1 MAGRDITEGR
11 ATRAIAVD
19 VGVVASGSIWQN
31 TESAYDV
38 AIGGKP
44 FFYAISNERPYIRQ
58 TAPYRKEQFDNSAEP
73 GEQSLTGWWIRSQS
87 SFHNGDGIIF
97 YDTTAGE
104 EEVSNRFADSKG
116 VNVWT
121 KGEVTLLKNSTPI
134 GYSPDALASNG
145 RSNQYFDTIE
155 WTTSGTKYEGI
166 LYVDNFILAKVD
178 EAGTVTNF
186 HALDP
191 AVDDQVYAATNDGE
205 FAYWVTNVVS
215 GGGSKLSMYKKSLNL
230 TSATTAV
237 TQMFEVNGI
246 DVTNAVLEYTKERI
260 VAAINDKIY
269 EIAPTAT
276 ALPTAVYT
284 HPSTTHV
291 WSSITS
297 SGPAIYV
304 AGWNGLVSTIVKFT
318 LSTLGVMPTLT
329 SAITA
334 AELPI
339 GEQVYKIKYYL
350 GYLIIGTNKGV
361 RVATVSDQDG
371 SITYGQLIFETTQ
384 PVFDFA
390 VRDKFIWCASGTT
403 DGFSGLIRIDLSA
416 EIGPLVFAYA
426 NDLYSADDLTSLF
439 PTTALGFLGNTDRLL
454 WVNAANMENT
464 ITNKELTDD
473 VATLTTGT
481 AHGYK
486 VGDIVFVSG
495 VDATFDGTPTIT
507 GGKVITGVPTT
518 TTFTYDKVAA
528 DVSSTAVSPVGAVI
542 RGGTGYIESATDLIP
557 TGYLTTGFIRYNTLE
572 PKNFKRLIGRGDF
585 AFGSMTLEI
594 VDRNGVEYDLI
605 SYDSSVPAVEV
616 TTNTPA
622 TAQEYVAYKFLLF
635 RDGDDNTKGP
645 VFKGYQAKATIATPR
660 QRVIRFP
667 VFNYD
672 TETDR
677 YNVVTGYEGRAQDR
691 LLELENVEEDGDVLT
706 WQDFTTGESRQV
718 VIEQISFS
726 RETPPDKRFSGFG
739 GVITMTIRTV

>member
-11 ATRAIAVD
+11 AERAIAVD
-19 VGVVASGSIWQN
+19 VGVVSSGSIWQN

-38 AIGGKP
+38 AIGGLP
-44 FFYAISNERPYIRQ
+44 FFYAINDERPYIRQ
-58 TAPYRKEQFDNSAEP
+58 TAPYRKEQFDNSSEP

-87 SFHNGDGIIF
+87 SFHKGDGIVF
-97 YDTTAGE
+97 YDPSAGE
-104 EEVSNRFADSKG
+104 NVEFRFADSKG

-121 KGEVTLLKNSTPI
+121 KGEVTLLRNSTPI
-134 GYSPDALASNG
+134 VYSPDALASNG
-145 RSNQYFDTIE
+145 RSNQFFNTIE
-155 WTTSGTKYEGI
+155 WVDSGEYYEGI
-166 LYVDNFILAKVD
+166 LYVDNFILAKID
-178 EAGTVTNF
+178 EAGVITNF
-186 HALDP
+186 QALDP
-191 AVDDQVYAATNDGE
+191 TVDDKVYAATTDGE
-205 FAYWVTNVVS
+205 RAYYVTNVVS
-215 GGGSKLSMYKKSLNL
+215 GNGSKLTMYKKSLNL
-230 TSATTAV
+230 TSAASA
-237 TQMFEVNGI
+237 TQMLQENGI

-260 VAAINDKIY
+260 VAAINNKIY

-297 SGPAIYV
+297 SGSAIYV
-304 AGWNGLVSTIVKFT
+304 AGWNGLTSTIVKFT

-329 SAITA
+329 SALTA
-334 AELPI
+334 AELPV

-350 GYLIIGTNKGV
+350 GYMMIGTNKGI
-361 RVATVSDQDG
+361 RVALVSEEDG
-371 SITYGQLIFETTQ
+371 SINYGPLIVETTQ

-390 VRDKFIWCASGTT
+390 VRDKFVWCASGTT
-403 DGFSGLIRIDLSA
+403 DGFSGIIRIDLSTQV
-416 EIGPLVFAYA
+416 EPLVFAYA
-426 NDLYSADDLTSLF
+426 NDLYSPDELTSVF

-481 AHGYK
+481 AHGYE
-486 VGDIVFVSG
+486 VGDVVFVSG

-518 TTFTYDKVAA
+518 TTFTYAQVAA
-528 DVSSTAVSPVGAVI
+528 DVASTAVSPVGAVLK
-542 RGGTGYIESATDLIP
+542 GGEGYIESASDLIP
-557 TGYLTTGFIRYNTLE
+557 TGNLTTGFIRYNTLE
-572 PKNFKRLIGRGDF
+572 PKNFKRLVGRGDF
-585 AFGSMTLEI
+585 DFGSMTLEI
-594 VDRNGVEYDLI
+594 VDRNGVVYDLI
-605 SYDSSVPAVEV
+605 SYDSSVPPVEV

-635 RDGDDNTKGP
+635 RDGTDSAKGP

-660 QRVIRFP
+660 QRVLRFP
-667 VFNYD
+667 VFNFD

-677 YNVVTGYEGRAQDR
+677 YNVVTGYEGRAQER
-691 LLELENVEEDGDVLT
+691 LLALENVEENGDVLT

-718 VIEQISFS
+718 VIEEISFI
-726 RETPPDKRFSGFG
+726 RATPPDKRFSGFG
-739 GVITMTIRTV
+739 GAITMTIRTV

>member
-104 EEVSNRFADSKG
+104 EEVANRFADSKG

-145 RSNQYFDTIE
+145 RSNQFFNTIE
-155 WTTSGTKYEGI
+155 WTDSGTKYEGI

-186 HALDP
+186 QALDP
-191 AVDDQVYAATNDGE
+191 TVDNQVYAATTDGE
-205 FAYWVTNVVS
+205 LAYWITNVVS
-215 GGGSKLSMYKKSLNL
+215 GGGSKLTMYKKSLNL
-230 TSATTAV
+230 TSATSA
-237 TQMFEVNGI
+237 TQMLQVNGI

-260 VAAINDKIY
+260 VAAINNKIY

-304 AGWNGLVSTIVKFT
+304 AGWNGLISTIVKFT
-318 LSTLGVMPTLT
+318 LSTAGVMPTLT
-329 SAITA
+329 TAITA
-334 AELPI
+334 AEMPI

-350 GYLIIGTNKGV
+350 GYLIIGTSKGV
-361 RVATVSDQDG
+361 RIATVSDQDG

-426 NDLYSADDLTSLF
+426 NDLYSADDLTSIF

-486 VGDIVFVSG
+486 VGDVIFVSG
-495 VDATFDGTPTIT
+495 VGAPFDGTPTIT
-507 GGKVITGVPTT
+507 GAKIITAVPSD
-518 TTFTYDKVAA
+518 TTFSYTQAATNVA
-528 DVSSTAVSPVGAVI
+528 STAVSPVGAVI

-557 TGYLTTGFIRYNTLE
+557 NGYLTTGFIRYNTLE

-585 AFGSMTLEI
+585 AFGSMALEI

-605 SYDSSVPAVEV
+605 SYDASVPAVEV